1 MTYKAR
7 IKFDNTEWLVMDSVE
22 FEGTKYYYIIE
33 DISEELNNL
42 KSLED
47 YNGKF
52 TMEFIYQVPDG
63 NYCNVTDQKLIDI
76 LLAMIGK
83 KLLLSKK
90 DFE

>member
-7 IKFDNTEWLVMDSVE
+7 IKFDNAEWLVMDCVE

-33 DISEELNNL
+33 DISEKLNNL
-42 KSLED
+42 EKLED
-47 YNGKF
+47 YEGKF

-63 NYCNVTDQKLIDI
+63 DYCNVTDQNLIDI
-76 LLAMIGK
+76 LLAMVGK